1 MFRLRA
7 PYPAMTTTILL
18 PSPLFGDNRSLR
30 VSINRMRAMDGT
42 LYTYVKKKGG
52 TKQFSW
58 RFELSRDKALEMEAF
73 LKVFFDGKVQVVDH
87 NDESWVGYIRNNPF
101 ELNTVGRAKGWPG
114 GESMNIEIQFEEV

>member
-1 MFRLRA
+1 
-7 PYPAMTTTILL
+7 
-18 PSPLFGDNRSLR
+18 
-30 VSINRMRAMDGT
+30 MRAMDGT